1 MDAELAELADAAGV
15 ATEYRDDA
23 DRPVAVDPAVV
34 VAVLA
39 ELGIDAS
46 GPGAIRASRAEL
58 ADRHAGPVPATLTVP
73 AGTAYPV
80 PAGTLSAQDGTRWRI
95 GDALPAS
102 LPPGWYRL
110 RYAGGESTVLVAP
123 GSLPPVPP
131 CWGLTV
137 QPYALHSARSWAIG
151 EYADLR
157 ELVAASRAQLCADV
171 LVAGPLCA
179 PRLGPPVEPSP
190 YSPASRRYA
199 NPLYLRI
206 DELPEYAAADDA
218 TRRQVDALRPATGP
232 LIEHDAVWAAK
243 QAALTLLWPYR
254 LPTAP
259 PDPALAQ
266 YATWCAL
273 AERHGGDWRRWP
285 AELRR
290 PDSPA
295 VRRATGELADRIGFH
310 AWVQRRCADQ
320 LAAVDA
326 AAGAMAVGV
335 LHDLPV
341 GVDPA
346 GADAWALQDVLAG
359 GASVG
364 APPDAFT
371 AAGQDWG
378 FPPWRP
384 DRLAEVGYL
393 PYRQMLDALLAH
405 GGGLRVDHVAGL
417 SRLWWIPRGGSPADG
432 TYVRYDAAAMFGALT
447 LAAYRADAVV
457 VGEDLGTVEPAV
469 TAALAQRGMLGCEVL
484 WFARDDAGRP
494 LPPEAWP
501 ERAMASISTHDLPTA
516 AGFLTGEAVRVREE
530 LGLLADPAAARH
542 SADAERRALLAQ
554 LTRRGLLARRAELDD
569 AILAMHTLL
578 HRTPCRIKAVAPTD
592 VLGELRAPN
601 LPGTTDRYPN
611 WRIPLPVTVTE
622 LVDDLRLRRVAALL
636 RPPTT
641 APLPDDAPDPDVPPG
656 PAAMPAPDAV
666 PDNRTRED

>member
-1 MDAELAELADAAGV
+1 MDAELAELAHAAGV

-39 ELGIDAS
+39 ELGLDAAT
-46 GPGAIRASRAEL
+46 PRAIQAARTEL
-58 ADRHAGPVPATLTVP
+58 AGRQAAPVPATLTVA

-80 PAGTLSAQDGTRWRI
+80 PDGALTAQDGTRRRI
-95 GDALPAS
+95 TDALPAS
-102 LPPGWYRL
+102 LPPGWYTL
-110 RYAGGESTVLVAP
+110 HHAGRDSTVLVTP
-123 GSLPPVPP
+123 RTLPPVPA

-137 QPYALHSARSWAIG
+137 QPYALHSARSWGIG

-179 PRLGPPVEPSP
+179 PRLVPPVQPSP
-190 YSPASRRYA
+190 YSPASRRFA

-206 DELPEYAAADDA
+206 DELPEYAAADEA
-218 TRRQVDALRPATGP
+218 TRRRVDALRPAPAP
-232 LIEHDAVWAAK
+232 LIDHDAVWAAK
-243 QAALTLLWPYR
+243 QAALALLWRYR

-259 PDPALAQ
+259 PDPALAR

-273 AERHGGDWRRWP
+273 AERHGADWRRWP
-285 AELRR
+285 PQLRR
-290 PDSPA
+290 PDDPA
-295 VRRATGELADRIGFH
+295 VRRAAADLADRVGFH

-320 LAAVDA
+320 LAGVDA
-326 AAGAMAVGV
+326 AGSTMAIGV

-346 GADAWALQDVLAG
+346 GADAWAFQDVLAG

-364 APPDAFT
+364 APPDAFST
-371 AAGQDWG
+371 AGQDWG

-393 PYRQMLDALLAH
+393 PYRQMLDALLGH

-417 SRLWWIPRGGSPADG
+417 FRLWWIPRGGSPADG
-432 TYVRYDAAAMFGALT
+432 TYVRYDAPAMLGALT
-447 LAAYRADAVV
+447 LAAYQANAVV

-484 WFARDDAGRP
+484 WFARDAAGRP

-516 AGFLTGEAVRVREE
+516 AGFLTGEAIGVRDR
-530 LGLLADPAAARH
+530 LGLLADPTAARH
-542 SADAERRALLAQ
+542 AAAAERHELLAQ
-554 LTRRGLLARRAELDD
+554 LARRGLLAPHADLDGTV
-569 AILAMHTLL
+569 LAMHALL

-601 LPGTTDRYPN
+601 LPGTTDQYPN
-611 WRIPLPVTVTE
+611 WRIPLPATVPE
-622 LVDDLRLRRVAALL
+622 LVDDLRLRRIAALL

-641 APLPDDAPDPDVPPG
+641 TPLPDDE
-656 PAAMPAPDAV
+656 PAPDATAAS
-666 PDNRTRED
+666 PGPERDQGNRSRED